1 MALIAVIEEQRRR
14 KQIGVARY
22 TVNPDGKSCEFALT
36 VSDEHR
42 GQGIGSQLMESM
54 MEAARGH
61 GVRVIEGEVMS
72 NNHRML
78 SLMRELGFSVTPEP
92 DDPSIRRV
100 ERWL

>member
-1 MALIAVIEEQRRR
+1 
-14 KQIGVARY
+14 
-22 TVNPDGKSCEFALT
+22 
-36 VSDEHR
+36 
-42 GQGIGSQLMESM
+42 M

-78 SLMRELGFSVTPEP
+78 SLMRELGFSVTPVPE
-92 DDPSIRRV
+92 DPSIRRV